1 MVNLL
6 FFININKD
14 ILDRTLQNPVAER
27 RPLDDDATG
36 KQSENQLKDP
46 LPRVTSLCESMAT
59 AVGVAERALCQ
70 NAELL
75 RDLDSLLTTQAD
87 AE

>member
-1 MVNLL
+1 MLAVYCLD
-6 FFININKD
+6 IKKD
-14 ILDRTLQNPVAER
+14 MLDRTLQQPVAKP
-27 RPLDDDATG
+27 RPVEEDLTK

-46 LPRVTSLCESMAT
+46 LPGVKSSCESMAT

-70 NAELL
+70 SAQLR
-75 RDLDSLLTTQAD
+75 RDLDAFLLKQTAA